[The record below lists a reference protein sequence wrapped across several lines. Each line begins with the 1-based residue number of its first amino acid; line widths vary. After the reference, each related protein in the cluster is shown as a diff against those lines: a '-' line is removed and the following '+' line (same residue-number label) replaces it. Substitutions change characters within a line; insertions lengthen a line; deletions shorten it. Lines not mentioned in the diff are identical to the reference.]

1 MTDIHRRSTRPG
13 VTQTPGSRY
22 RGASGSEPLAPI
34 REIGYRRGGTIG
46 GEGERLRVGTVN
58 VGTMRGREGEVVEL
72 MERRCLDFGCL
83 QETRRTGRVGEWWG
97 WGGGFKLC
105 WSGFDEG
112 GGGVGIMVAR
122 KWVDNVIVVE

>member
-46 GEGERLRVGTVN
+46 GEGERLRIGTVN
-58 VGTMRGREGEVVEL
+58 VGTMRGREGEVVEVVWGVL
-72 MERRCLDFGCL
+72 VGRKGRRG
-83 QETRRTGRVGEWWG
+83 RRRGGWYNGSEEVGR
-97 WGGGFKLC
+97 
-105 WSGFDEG
+105 
-112 GGGVGIMVAR
+112 
-122 KWVDNVIVVE
+122 